1 VRVVIAEDSALL
13 RAGLA
18 TLMAQSGFDVV
29 GEAGRAD
36 GLLDLVRTTMPDV
49 VVLDIRMPP
58 TNTTEGLV
66 VAQQLRAE
74 HGNRIGI
81 VLLSHHVETTYAVD
95 LLAAGASGIGYLL
108 KDRIL
113 DPAELVDAINRV
125 AAGGSAIDP
134 VVIERLLKRSQASA
148 GLSALTTRELEV
160 LAGMAEGRSNSAIGR
175 QLFIS
180 DKTVEACTGRI
191 FGKLGLEPSPDDHR
205 RVRAVIA
212 YLEQAQRLR

>member
-1 VRVVIAEDSALL
+1 MRVVLAEDSTLL

-18 TLMAQSGFDVV
+18 TLLAQSGFEIV
-29 GEAGRAD
+29 GATGDAD
-36 GLLDLVRTTMPDV
+36 GLLDLVRETMPDV

-58 TNTTEGLV
+58 THTTEGLV
-66 VAQQLRAE
+66 AAQELRAE

-81 VLLSHHVETTYAVD
+81 VLLSHHVETRYAVD

-113 DPAELVDAINRV
+113 DPADLVDAITRV

-134 VVIERLLKRSQASA
+134 VVIERLLRRSQTSSD
-148 GLSALTTRELEV
+148 LSALTERERDV
-160 LAGMAEGRSNSAIGR
+160 LAGMAEGRSNSAIGQ

-180 DKTVEACTGRI
+180 EKTVEACTGRI
-191 FGKLGLEPSPDDHR
+191 FTKLGLEPSPEDHR

-212 YLEQAQRLR
+212 YLEQAQRP

>member
-1 VRVVIAEDSALL
+1 MRIVLAEDSALL

-18 TLMAQSGFDVV
+18 TLMAQSGFEIV
-29 GEAGRAD
+29 GEAGHAD
-36 GLLDLVRTTMPDV
+36 GLLDLVRTKMPDV

-66 VAQQLRAE
+66 LAQQLRAE

-81 VLLSHHVETTYAVD
+81 VLLSHHVETSYAVD

-113 DPAELVDAINRV
+113 DPAELVDAITRV

-134 VVIERLLKRSQASA
+134 VVIERLLRRSEASA
-148 GLSALTTRELEV
+148 DLSALTERELEV

-175 QLFIS
+175 QLCIS
-180 DKTVEACTGRI
+180 EKTVEACTSRI
-191 FGKLGLEPSPDDHR
+191 FTKLGLEPSPEDHR

-212 YLEQAQRLR
+212 YLEQAQRL

>member
-1 VRVVIAEDSALL
+1 MRVVLAEDSTLL

-18 TLMAQSGFDVV
+18 TLLAQSGFDVV
-29 GEAGRAD
+29 GEVGDAH
-36 GLLDLVRTTMPDV
+36 GLLDLVRETMPQV

-58 TNTTEGLV
+58 THTTEGLV
-66 VAQQLRAE
+66 AARELRAE

-113 DPAELVDAINRV
+113 DPAELVDAITRV

-134 VVIERLLKRSQASA
+134 VVIERLLRRSQLSA
-148 GLSALTTRELEV
+148 DLSALTERELEV
-160 LAGMAEGRSNSAIGR
+160 LAGMAEGRSNSAIGQ

-180 DKTVEACTGRI
+180 EKTVEACTGRI
-191 FGKLGLEPSPDDHR
+191 FSKLGLEPSPEDHR
-205 RVRAVIA
+205 RVRAVIT
-212 YLEQAQRLR
+212 YLEQAQRP

>member
-1 VRVVIAEDSALL
+1 MRVVLAEDSALL

-18 TLMAQSGFDVV
+18 TLLAQSGFEIV
-29 GEAGRAD
+29 GEAGDAF
-36 GLLDLVRTTMPDV
+36 GLLELVRETMPEV

-66 VAQQLRAE
+66 AARELRAE

-81 VLLSHHVETTYAVD
+81 VLLSHHVETTYALD

-113 DPAELVDAINRV
+113 DPTELTDAITRV

-134 VVIERLLKRSQASA
+134 VVIERLLRRSQGSTD
-148 GLSALTTRELEV
+148 LSALTARELDV

-175 QLFIS
+175 QLHIS
-180 DKTVEACTGRI
+180 EKTVEGCTGRI
-191 FGKLGLEPSPDDHR
+191 FTKLGLEPSPEDHR
-205 RVRAVIA
+205 RVRAVIT
-212 YLEQAQRLR
+212 YLDRAHRL